1 MNPRFLVGAGLWSGG
16 HTTLAIATAAQNQRI
31 PQRIKDRQ
39 TERFR

>member
-1 MNPRFLVGAGLWSGG
+1 MNPRFLVGAGLRSSV
-16 HTTLAIATAAQNQRI
+16 HAPLAVATEAQNQRI